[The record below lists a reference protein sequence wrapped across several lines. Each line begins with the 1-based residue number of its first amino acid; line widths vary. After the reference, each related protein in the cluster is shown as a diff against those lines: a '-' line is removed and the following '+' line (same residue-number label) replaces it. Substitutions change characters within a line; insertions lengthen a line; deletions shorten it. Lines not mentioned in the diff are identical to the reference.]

1 MKPNLSTFLQN
12 PKIPQTHCFKIN
24 LRRSPKG
31 PFDCR
36 KDKGEPHGRTN
47 HQRLVLRILGYIE
60 TKPNGDKIGKDSYRR
75 IVGYY
80 EAKTDVTKDFYR
92 RIVAHGDVLS
102 SLIVEANSKNK

>member
-1 MKPNLSTFLQN
+1 MIDRFFRDNGARERRDAYLLARRFLKRAEGRGETSHKDEKGLLQRLLRYQDISKN

-47 HQRLVLRILGYIE
+47 HQRLVLSDPWL
-60 TKPNGDKIGKDSYRR
+60 
-75 IVGYY
+75 
-80 EAKTDVTKDFYR
+80 
-92 RIVAHGDVLS
+92 H
-102 SLIVEANSKNK
+102 